1 MNMQLTKT
9 LILIFMILCWFS
21 SNSQVK
27 ETGYLVP
34 DIPVMNE
41 WKNVNFIHIDNT
53 KFIKTEGDSVYQGEQ
68 IGEIQAEPESCS
80 DRFDPEI
87 KQSKEYYQFKEY
99 PKAIEILKKAL
110 VEEPGNLFILN
121 NYARASY
128 WENKE
133 ESYKV
138 YKRLVNMLDS
148 IYEISENSIPV
159 DLWFREAYWKLGTL
173 YMDNSLFDQAY
184 FEISRSMICMQDMK
198 GEPIYCQALEYLTE
212 CAYMMKEDVLA
223 RYLANRTLFYDSG
236 NVFVAEVL
244 KKLDKETK

>member
-1 MNMQLTKT
+1 MQLTKT
-9 LILIFMILCWFS
+9 LTLLLMTLSWFS
-21 SNSQVK
+21 GNGQVK

-34 DIPVMNE
+34 DIPVINE
-41 WKNVNFIHIDNT
+41 WKHVKLMHVDYS
-53 KFIKTEGDSVYQGEQ
+53 KFKKTVGDSVYQGEQ
-68 IGEIQAEPESCS
+68 IGEIQAEPESYS
-80 DRFDPEI
+80 EHFDTEI
-87 KQSKEYYQFKEY
+87 KQSTQYYKLKQY
-99 PKAIEILKKAL
+99 NKAIEILKKPML
-110 VEEPGNLFILN
+110 EEPGNLFILN
-121 NYARASY
+121 SYARACY
-128 WENKE
+128 WEEKE
-133 ESYKV
+133 ESFKAYKT
-138 YKRLVNMLDS
+138 LVNMLDS
-148 IYEISENSIPV
+148 VYQMTESKIPV

-184 FEISRSMICMQDMK
+184 YEISRSMICMQDMK